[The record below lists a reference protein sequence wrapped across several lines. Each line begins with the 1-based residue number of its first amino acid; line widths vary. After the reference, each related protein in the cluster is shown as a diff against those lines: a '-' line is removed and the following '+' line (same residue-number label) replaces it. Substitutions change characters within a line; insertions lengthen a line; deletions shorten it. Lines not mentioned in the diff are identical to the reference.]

1 MIAQMLLF
9 IIVFSAIILMAWCL
23 EEHQNNKNFQRFMKV
38 GDKCR
43 YDDSY
48 QKFHVKI
55 LSFEKSKVKIQNEYD
70 EVLLVWRDQ
79 LYV

>member
-9 IIVFSAIILMAWCL
+9 IIVFSAIILMAWGL

-43 YDDSY
+43 YSDGY
-48 QKFHVKI
+48 QNFHVRIQKFTDEGVEIK
-55 LSFEKSKVKIQNEYD
+55 NEYD
-70 EVLLVWRDQ
+70 EVLIVGRGS